1 MYMLSPRKQ
10 ASREHARTPARL
22 ARLFVVIYSCASAP
36 SQEPTNA
43 RVELCSV
50 SAVQTL
56 HCMMCRAKCVI
67 VNSVCTHAFG
77 ETHTHI
83 CRNSS
88 ARPLLNLTVTLTT
101 ESTEPDRGSPGVML
115 VFLSCAS
122 QNIERTT
129 HSSCHS
135 GQHLKT
141 CCVFTQEHTMYDD
154 MVVAAVCSQW

>member
-1 MYMLSPRKQ
+1 MLRVPALTCINSPTNVPEPNGTPVVVAAAMVATEICICCRL
-10 ASREHARTPARL
+10 ANRPRANTHARTPACL

-115 VFLSCAS
+115 AFFFVCIA
-122 QNIERTT
+122 
-129 HSSCHS
+129 
-135 GQHLKT
+135 
-141 CCVFTQEHTMYDD
+141 EH
-154 MVVAAVCSQW
+154 